1 VIFVTTPKKKL
12 RPQMNKR
19 VLVIEDDKDITE
31 AIRYNLEKEKGFSVL
46 AAHSGDEGINLAFQ
60 VKPHLI
66 ILDIGLPGL
75 NGYEVCRML
84 KRDAETR
91 DIPILMLTA
100 RVSESDKVLGLELGA
115 DDYLT
120 KPFGIRELIA
130 RVRAAVRRKDP
141 EAGSIEVFDDGRL
154 TIHFGD
160 YAIRFDGQ
168 EPKLTFKEF
177 NLLKLLIHNSGRVLS
192 RDKILDAVWGYNY
205 YGESRTVDV
214 HIRRIRKKL
223 GPGAEDYIETV
234 IGVGYRFRSPRV
246 ETVTP
251 RQLTSS
257 KP

>member
-1 VIFVTTPKKKL
+1 
-12 RPQMNKR
+12 MNKR
-19 VLVIEDDKDITE
+19 ILVIEDDRDITE

-46 AAHSGDEGINLAFQ
+46 SALTGDEGLTVAFQ
-60 VKPHLI
+60 AKPHLI

-130 RVRAAVRRKDP
+130 RVRAVIRRK
-141 EAGSIEVFDDGRL
+141 EGEIETLEVFDDGRL

-160 YAIRFDGQ
+160 YTVRFDNR

-177 NLLKLLIHNSGRVLS
+177 NLLKLLIQNSGRVLS

-223 GPGAEDYIETV
+223 GPGAEDYIDTV

-246 ETVTP
+246 ESARSVSA
-251 RQLTSS
+251 R
-257 KP
+257 

>member
-1 VIFVTTPKKKL
+1 
-12 RPQMNKR
+12 MNRR

-31 AIRYNLEKEKGFSVL
+31 AIHYNLEKEKGFSVL
-46 AAHSGDEGINLAFQ
+46 VAHTGDEGVNLAFQ

-84 KRDAETR
+84 KRDVETR
-91 DIPILMLTA
+91 EIPILMLTA

-130 RVRAAVRRKDP
+130 RVRAAIRRK
-141 EAGSIEVFDDGRL
+141 EAEADSIEVFDDGKL

-160 YAIRFDGQ
+160 YVIRFDNR

-177 NLLKLLIHNSGRVLS
+177 NLLKLLVQNSGRVLS

-223 GPGAEDYIETV
+223 GPGAEDYIDTV
-234 IGVGYRFRSPRV
+234 IGVGYRFRSPRI
-246 ETVTP
+246 ESSSP
-251 RQLTSS
+251 PLLT
-257 KP
+257 

>member
-1 VIFVTTPKKKL
+1 
-12 RPQMNKR
+12 MNKR
-19 VLVIEDDKDITE
+19 ILVIEDDKDITE

-46 AAHSGDEGINLAFQ
+46 SALTGDEGLTVAFQ
-60 VKPHLI
+60 AKPHLI

-130 RVRAAVRRKDP
+130 RVRAVIRRK
-141 EAGSIEVFDDGRL
+141 EGEIETLEVFDDGRL

-160 YAIRFDGQ
+160 YTVRFDNR

-177 NLLKLLIHNSGRVLS
+177 NLLKLLIQNSGRVLS

-223 GPGAEDYIETV
+223 GPGSEEYIDTV

-246 ETVTP
+246 ESARSVSA
-251 RQLTSS
+251 R
-257 KP
+257 